1 MGNSLRR
8 IILAPAVPYEDV
20 VRFAEAL
27 RAAQVPALLTY
38 CTLDSSTPRRAH
50 VRAAKQA
57 GVRVV
62 DLDTPARSESLL
74 SIADETLPRGNYLYR
89 YVDDEDGDE
98 CIPSRDWLQSTFPG
112 LGSLIGCSRRKSTRF
127 PGRPRISTPFH
138 GIHRN
143 SA

>member
-38 CTLDSSTPRRAH
+38 CTLDSSTPRRVH

-62 DLDTPARSESLL
+62 EIDTPARSESLL
-74 SIADETLPRGNYLYR
+74 SIADETLPGE
-89 YVDDEDGDE
+89 VT
-98 CIPSRDWLQSTFPG
+98 CIDTSTMRTGMNAFLPE
-112 LGSLIGCSRRKSTRF
+112 IG
-127 PGRPRISTPFH
+127 
-138 GIHRN
+138 
-143 SA
+143 